1 MRGKC
6 PWRRRRREREG
17 SRGEPEGAGPEGR
30 DGGGL
35 VGMAGEP
42 ASERGDS
49 GRLTLLPSV
58 CGHPRTL
65 TDTLLAHCCH
75 PCPSLGPAGAALLL
89 LLFPRLCCRSLPPS
103 APSPALPLLLLLRLP
118 SAGRRTPLT
127 PAAARRRLSLRL
139 LSSSSS
145 PPSQGDTH
153 AHEDDLTRRGAVLRV
168 RRQLWHGREVTTTSA
183 RRRVS
188 GVAPFVEVPR
198 RPPFVVCE
206 CEPP

>member
-127 PAAARRRLSLRL
+127 PAAVVSLSA
-139 LSSSSS
+139 SS
-145 PPSQGDTH
+145 PPPPPP
-153 AHEDDLTRRGAVLRV
+153 L
-168 RRQLWHGREVTTTSA
+168 A
-183 RRRVS
+183 RRYSRTRGRPHEARGSPPGEAAALAWAGGDDALGPSESVGRCALRGGASSSAVRCVRV
-188 GVAPFVEVPR
+188 
-198 RPPFVVCE
+198 
-206 CEPP
+206 